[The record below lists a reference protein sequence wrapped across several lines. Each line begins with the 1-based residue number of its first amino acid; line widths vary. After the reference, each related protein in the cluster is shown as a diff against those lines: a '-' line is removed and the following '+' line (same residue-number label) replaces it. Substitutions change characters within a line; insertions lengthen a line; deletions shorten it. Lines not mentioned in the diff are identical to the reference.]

1 MRSLDYY
8 VDRILDAVDEAATQH
23 YPNQLR
29 RYDVAR
35 IVKEYGDDLR
45 ELTQTC
51 ISDLDPSDFNSAEE
65 ALWAASL
72 EV

>member
-8 VDRILDAVDEAATQH
+8 IDRILDAVDEAATQH

-45 ELTQTC
+45 ELAQTC

-65 ALWAASL
+65 ALRAASL